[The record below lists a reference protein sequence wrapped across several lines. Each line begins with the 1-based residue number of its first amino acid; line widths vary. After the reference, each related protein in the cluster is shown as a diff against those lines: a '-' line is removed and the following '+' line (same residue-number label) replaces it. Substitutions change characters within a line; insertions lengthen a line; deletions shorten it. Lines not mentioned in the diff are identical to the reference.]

1 MTTPHGVPAPRS
13 IRPDDLSDGATAL
26 MELACNPSDSTLLR
40 EAADKLTPLTAIL
53 RDAAGISAGDSDWL
67 ALAGAVGVV
76 RERTH

>member
-1 MTTPHGVPAPRS
+1 
-13 IRPDDLSDGATAL
+13 